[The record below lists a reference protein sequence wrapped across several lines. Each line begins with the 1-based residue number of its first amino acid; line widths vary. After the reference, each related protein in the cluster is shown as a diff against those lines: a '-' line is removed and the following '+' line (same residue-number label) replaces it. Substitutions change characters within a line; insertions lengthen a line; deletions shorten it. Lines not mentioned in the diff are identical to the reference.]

1 MLSGSVV
8 VVREDEREASIFSC
22 KVRRLPFPIWALG
35 SGAGRW
41 QLSIPLVTFHAQCT
55 LNALSMRRIDGRNR
69 ETWWD
74 KQPRPGMPTPRRNHG
89 LECRELTYLARP
101 LERATRH
108 FHHHDMPQLFLAGL
122 VRGVRWS
129 IKVWELLPSGSTGGF
144 GRRLKCRRLHRA
156 IWRSCA
162 AVAHEPVKC
171 TTFQIMHR
179 PKLPFFA

>member
-1 MLSGSVV
+1 MKG
-8 VVREDEREASIFSC
+8 
-22 KVRRLPFPIWALG
+22 RLQSSAVKC
-35 SGAGRW
+35 GACHSLFGPWGRGRGVTW

-74 KQPRPGMPTPRRNHG
+74 M
-89 LECRELTYLARP
+89 ECRELTYLARP
-101 LERATRH
+101 LERATWH

-179 PKLPFFA
+179 LKLPFFA